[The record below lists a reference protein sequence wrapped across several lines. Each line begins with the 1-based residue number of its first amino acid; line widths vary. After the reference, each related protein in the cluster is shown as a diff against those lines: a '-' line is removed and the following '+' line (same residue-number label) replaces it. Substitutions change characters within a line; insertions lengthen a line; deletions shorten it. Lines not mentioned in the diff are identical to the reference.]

1 MSDAVI
7 SLTIFIFECP
17 FVSQD
22 NVTKRKQERENID
35 FSMVSFFQ
43 TFFREREK
51 EGVREKYQKQK
62 AKKKADVRLGCDHIR
77 RCSFGSQF

>member
-1 MSDAVI
+1 MFFYFQLCLSDAVI

-43 TFFREREK
+43 TFFREIEK
-51 EGVREKYQKQK
+51 EGVGENTKSKKQK
-62 AKKKADVRLGCDHIR
+62 KQMFVWVVTI
-77 RCSFGSQF
+77 

>member
-1 MSDAVI
+1 MFFYFQLCLSDAVI

-35 FSMVSFFQ
+35 FSMVSFFSD
-43 TFFREREK
+43 FFQRKRK
-51 EGVREKYQKQK
+51 GGGEGKIPK
-62 AKKKADVRLGCDHIR
+62 AKSKKKSK
-77 RCSFGSQF
+77 CSFGL